1 MTNTQKTPKIQVN
14 NESLTKVLLLC
25 VNSLTSDSKKLT
37 NIWEFAETFIIKQ
50 SVMYTSFSKI
60 CSFIVVLSTENVLSP
75 NETKLETTKR
85 KLSDNNM

>member
-50 SVMYTSFSKI
+50 SVMYTSFTKI

-75 NETKLETTKR
+75 N
-85 KLSDNNM
+85 